1 MATKINQSHNL
12 PEALRTNGLNRKLR
26 SRLKCWS
33 VLLHFALARG
43 RTGAGAFSNASRMW
57 EAICFM
63 GILCVFTTGPRPYLF
78 WGRSEMGWATFRK
91 DPGGVF
97 NFGRSAF
104 GWATSRTNLD
114 DIYVFYVFH
123 GGFMLFHG
131 GSPPL
136 FFVWGGL
143 SWVGY
148 RPPNVDRFMRV
159 SFVSLRPSSLSR
171 VT

>member
-97 NFGRSAF
+97 
-104 GWATSRTNLD
+104 L
-114 DIYVFYVFH
+114 I
-123 GGFMLFHG
+123 L
-131 GSPPL
+131 
-136 FFVWGGL
+136 GGL
-143 SWVGY
+143 RLVGRHPGQTLTTFTFLCFFTGALCY
-148 RPPNVDRFMRV
+148 FTVGPHPYFLFGAV
-159 SFVSLRPSSLSR
+159 
-171 VT
+171 